1 MSMFGKLYRSQQF
14 EKRARQRRGLTEGE
28 ALAIA
33 ARARRGEETRNK
45 EQGTKPALPPPSSF
59 FPPAE
64 AGKPPSSL
72 PLICARCD
80 QLRLTLPLTFPL
92 HIPTCPKRGAEPQE
106 RQH

>member
-45 EQGTKPALPPPSSF
+45 EQGTNPALPPPSSF
-59 FPPAE
+59 FP
-64 AGKPPSSL
+64 PPSSL

-80 QLRLTLPLTFPL
+80 QLRLTLPLTFPQ
-92 HIPTCPKRGAEPQE
+92 HIPTCPKRGQETKE
-106 RQH
+106 RQR

>member
-45 EQGTKPALPPPSSF
+45 EQIRPSLRLL
-59 FPPAE
+59 
-64 AGKPPSSL
+64 PSSL
-72 PLICARCD
+72 L
-80 QLRLTLPLTFPL
+80 LLP
-92 HIPTCPKRGAEPQE
+92 CP
-106 RQH
+106 